1 MPKTRTKSDKVNVS
15 DWMKKTLFAAI
26 EQADRTKKDISTLVA
41 KEVRVFLDSIEVAE
55 LLKKVIAGQSIEIS
69 AKIKFVD
76 DKKADKKTAP
86 KAAFRAKKSA

>member
-1 MPKTRTKSDKVNVS
+1 MPKTRTTTDKANVS

-76 DKKADKKTAP
+76 NKKTAP
-86 KAAFRAKKSA
+86 KAASRSKKSL